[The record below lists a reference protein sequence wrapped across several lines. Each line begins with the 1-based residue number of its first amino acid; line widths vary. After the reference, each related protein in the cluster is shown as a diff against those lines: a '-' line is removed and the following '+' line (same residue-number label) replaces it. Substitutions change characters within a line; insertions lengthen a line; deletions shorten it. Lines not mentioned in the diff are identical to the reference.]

1 MITTKVV
8 LKDKFWIL
16 QKDGASV
23 GTMRIEP
30 DHVSVTLDGI
40 AHRFVDINEASKS
53 LEINEASTNI
63 AVSGQLEDVYG
74 YPTDLEHVF
83 NVQKDAG
90 LPCYTKSKNSKVI
103 HAAGWYGMMRNAL
116 HAEAFCPKI
125 NTLRSYP
132 YIGPFRSQ
140 MDLRL
145 AMTSWKR
152 NDQTE
157 SVPAGPVFSENQRC

>member
-23 GTMRIEP
+23 GTMRVES
-30 DHVSVTLDGI
+30 DHISVMLEGKG
-40 AHRFVDINEASKS
+40 HRFTSVEEATKA
-53 LEINEASTNI
+53 LEINEASTA
-63 AVSGQLEDVYG
+63 AVVAGQLQDVYG
-74 YPTDLEHVF
+74 YPTDLEDVF
-83 NVQKDAG
+83 NVREEAG
-90 LPCYTKSKNSKVI
+90 LPCYTKNRNSKVV
-103 HAAGWYGMMRNAL
+103 HAAGWYGMMRNGL
-116 HAEAFCPKI
+116 HAEAFCPKV
-125 NTLRSYP
+125 NTLKSYP

-152 NDQTE
+152 NDQTG
-157 SVPAGPVFSENQRC
+157 SVPTGSVFSENQGC

>member
-30 DHVSVTLDGI
+30 DHVSVMLDGKS
-40 AHRFVDINEASKS
+40 HRFLDVLEANKA
-53 LEINEASTNI
+53 LEINETPTAST
-63 AVSGQLEDVYG
+63 AAGQLQDVYG
-74 YPTDLEHVF
+74 YPTDLEDVF
-83 NVQKDAG
+83 NIKEEDG
-90 LPCYTKSKNSKVI
+90 LPCYTKSKNSKVV
-103 HAAGWYGMMRNAL
+103 HAAGWYGMMRNGL
-116 HAEAFCPKI
+116 HAEAFCPKV
-125 NTLRSYP
+125 NTLQSYP
-132 YIGPFRSQ
+132 FIGPFRSQ

-152 NDQTE
+152 NDQTG
-157 SVPAGPVFSENQRC
+157 SVSSGPVFSEN